1 MEELPESLK
10 TVKVTAATG
19 IDAEAFKNCSDIEN
33 IILPDTLEEMGEM
46 VFYGCASLKS
56 VNISG
61 LVTEI
66 SKGAFIGC
74 ENLKITV
81 PSAVTAIN
89 REAFKNCTNLKITLS
104 EGLLYIGC
112 IAFHNCTYLKDFIF
126 EGTRKEWEAIEKEKG
141 WDNYV
146 GRGEYTV
153 HCSDDAE

>member
-1 MEELPESLK
+1 M
-10 TVKVTAATG
+10 A
-19 IDAEAFKNCSDIEN
+19 
-33 IILPDTLEEMGEM
+33 
-46 VFYGCASLKS
+46 FYGCTSLKS

-104 EGLLYIGC
+104 EGLLYIGG
-112 IAFHNCTYLKDFIF
+112 IAFYNCTYLKDFIF

-146 GRGEYTV
+146 GRGEHTV